1 MTGDQQQRLFRVR
14 ALIFIKIKQKA
25 NSADS
30 ISCCGRNSR
39 GVGAKG
45 SRSAPDCSER
55 GFRIW
60 GGGWDGV
67 GRGIKGW
74 RSTIRTSHL
83 NFSPPKPHACPH
95 SDLYQASFTPSS
107 STLPTSPP
115 PPPPPAL
122 PVPLPFAASTL
133 SSLTLSL
140 LYGFDNRRFNPPRR
154 IGVRLDLLGKRVD
167 LRGSN

>member
-1 MTGDQQQRLFRVR
+1 MTGDQRQRLFRVR

-30 ISCCGRNSR
+30 ISCCGRNPR

-45 SRSAPDCSER
+45 SARNYFERRFSGSGVWGWGEPWEEEGSEA
-55 GFRIW
+55 
-60 GGGWDGV
+60 GV

-107 STLPTSPP
+107 STLPS
-115 PPPPPAL
+115 PPPPAL
-122 PVPLPFAASTL
+122 PPPALPPLPFVALYPLVLDTL
-133 SSLTLSL
+133 A
-140 LYGFDNRRFNPPRR
+140 
-154 IGVRLDLLGKRVD
+154 IIRV
-167 LRGSN
+167 